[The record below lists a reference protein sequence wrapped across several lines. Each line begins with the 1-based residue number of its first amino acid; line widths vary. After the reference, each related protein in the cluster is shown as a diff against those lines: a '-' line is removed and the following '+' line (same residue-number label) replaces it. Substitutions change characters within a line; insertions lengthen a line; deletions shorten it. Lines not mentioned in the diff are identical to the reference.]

1 MNRWAFS
8 MLNKQ
13 LQAKQSNLLEW
24 IDGSGAD
31 NPNKG
36 GVRIPSFLG
45 IPIKIVDAITSA
57 EAIIS

>member
-1 MNRWAFS
+1 